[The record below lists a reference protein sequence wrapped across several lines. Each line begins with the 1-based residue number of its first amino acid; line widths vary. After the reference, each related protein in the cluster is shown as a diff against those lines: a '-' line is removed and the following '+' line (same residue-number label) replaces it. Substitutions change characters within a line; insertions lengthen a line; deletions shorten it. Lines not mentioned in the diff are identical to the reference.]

1 MGKPEICEKCNSKGY
16 GRCVCENAPS
26 SCTSGLLCSPC
37 PFCGVVPELGIP
49 NTEVDMTHDEKMRIE
64 AAEAQG
70 WSGPWRFGNTHLHGT
85 PPHAEKPATD
95 WTDDEH
101 VPEKVDALVHRLCSQ
116 ITTLAAG
123 IEAVRALM
131 NDSHGVAGLHL
142 NGDVATWEELEENGR
157 LWEWLISFNA
167 AECVL
172 PNNSMK
178 RGE

>member
-1 MGKPEICEKCNSKGY
+1 MGKTEICEKCNSKGY

-26 SCTSGLLCSPC
+26 NFL
-37 PFCGVVPELGIP
+37 LGIP

-172 PNNSMK
+172 PNAG
-178 RGE
+178 GEA